1 MIFGDVD
8 LPQKL
13 IERILGYGFEAV
25 LVPDE
30 PLEDIDQFFA
40 ILYPRPDDP
49 GLSFLIH
56 DVLHID
62 LGDHG
67 RRDVDD

>member
-13 IERILGYGFEAV
+13 IERVLGYRFEAV
-25 LVPDE
+25 FVPDE
-30 PLEDIDQFFA
+30 PLEDIDQFLA
-40 ILYPRPDDP
+40 ILYPGSDDP
-49 GLSFLIH
+49 RLSFLIH

>member
-1 MIFGDVD
+1 MIFGDVE
-8 LPQKL
+8 LAQKL
-13 IERILGYGFEAV
+13 IEGVLGYRLEAV
-25 LVPDE
+25 PISNE
-30 PLEDIDQFFA
+30 ALEDIDQFLA
-40 ILYPRPDDP
+40 VLHPRPDDP
-49 GLSFLIH
+49 RLSFLIH